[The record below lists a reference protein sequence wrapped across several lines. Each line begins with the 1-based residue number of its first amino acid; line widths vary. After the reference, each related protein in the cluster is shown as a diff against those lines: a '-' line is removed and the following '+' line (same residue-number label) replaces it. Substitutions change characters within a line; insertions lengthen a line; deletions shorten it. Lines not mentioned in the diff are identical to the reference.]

1 VVPFAP
7 ITVVDNEQDAI
18 KLANGSQFGLGSNIW
33 TQDLDKAE
41 RLSNL
46 EVGIVTVNK
55 MVISDPR
62 SHFGGA
68 KNSGFGRVIKIWN
81 ARICEC

>member
-1 VVPFAP
+1 MVPFAP

-46 EVGIVTVNK
+46 EVGIVTVNNV
-55 MVISDPR
+55 VISDPR

-68 KNSGFGRVIKIWN
+68 KNSGFGRVINIWN

>member
-7 ITVVDNEQDAI
+7 ITAADNEQEAI
-18 KLANGSQFGLGSNIW
+18 KLAIGSQFGLGSSIC
-33 TQDLDKAE
+33 TQYHDKAE

-46 EVGIVTVNK
+46 EVGIVTLNNA
-55 MVISDPR
+55 VISDQR

-68 KNSGFGRVIKIWN
+68 KKSGFGRVIKIWN

>member
-1 VVPFAP
+1 VVSFAP
-7 ITVVDNEQDAI
+7 ITVADNEQDAI
-18 KLANGSQFGLGSNIW
+18 KLANGSQFGLSSIW

-46 EVGIVTVNK
+46 EVGIVTLNNA
-55 MVISDPR
+55 VISDPR

-68 KNSGFGRVIKIWN
+68 KKSGFGRVIKIWN

>member
-1 VVPFAP
+1 MILNSELGVVY
-7 ITVVDNEQDAI
+7 
-18 KLANGSQFGLGSNIW
+18 GLNIM
-33 TQDLDKAE
+33 TKTE

-46 EVGIVTVNK
+46 EVGIVTVNNV
-55 MVISDPR
+55 VISDPR

-68 KNSGFGRVIKIWN
+68 KNSGFGRVINIWN